1 VGLKILQL
9 QCVIECHQEL
19 TYSSKLP
26 RRSQSSDYVFSQF
39 MGHDTT
45 VTKGDGA
52 KESYRGTKCE
62 YRDLSRD
69 MTARLDRRR
78 NADKDGAAWEAT
90 ARGEGEWRAKMKRHF
105 IIQGNSVA
113 LMQPQM

>member
-1 VGLKILQL
+1 
-9 QCVIECHQEL
+9 
-19 TYSSKLP
+19 
-26 RRSQSSDYVFSQF
+26 

-69 MTARLDRRR
+69 IAARLGRRR

-90 ARGEGEWRAKMKRHF
+90 AGGEGEWRAKMKEAFHYP
-105 IIQGNSVA
+105 GE
-113 LMQPQM
+113 

>member
-1 VGLKILQL
+1 
-9 QCVIECHQEL
+9 
-19 TYSSKLP
+19 
-26 RRSQSSDYVFSQF
+26 

-90 ARGEGEWRAKMKRHF
+90 AGGEGEWRAKMKGCF
-105 IIQGNSVA
+105 IIPGNR
-113 LMQPQM
+113 